1 MLFDPEQ
8 LREPAEPMPAEAQGA
23 DADCGAMPAWIDQLF
38 ASDVFDSQRKLLTR
52 GYAGDAVYRRLLAA
66 LDARGGRM
74 TKPALAR
81 AIEYPPFRMG
91 GLLSRA
97 RQLFNI
103 DGYPVVT
110 VDTESDTVIL
120 EKQTLLVQFS
130 LE

>member
-1 MLFDPEQ
+1 
-8 LREPAEPMPAEAQGA
+8 
-23 DADCGAMPAWIDQLF
+23 
-38 ASDVFDSQRKLLTR
+38 
-52 GYAGDAVYRRLLAA
+52 
-66 LDARGGRM
+66 
-74 TKPALAR
+74 
-81 AIEYPPFRMG
+81 MG

-120 EKQTLLVQFS
+120 EKQTLLVQFG